1 MTKLNSRLSACAIAA
16 SALLAACGGGG
27 TTPGTDTNTSAVS
40 GDTGT
45 CTAAPCINF
54 GESTLGMVD
63 FGRLGI
69 EVANDPTDANNKVAK
84 LTKATDDEPWAGV
97 TVHLGGTG
105 NSVTRIDPA
114 QGITLR
120 VYSPAAGLPI
130 MVKIED
136 ASDGNKSKEATSTST
151 KAGEWETL
159 TFSYPTADNA
169 TTYNKVSVFP
179 GFNTQFNE
187 VYYIDELKYTAKAST
202 TPTEPTTGGL
212 TLVSFDETPVATLA
226 AFEGASFAADTDGTN
241 KIAKFIKPTTAMPWG
256 GATFTSCPTG
266 TLGAMPPIP
275 FTSNL
280 QTISVRVKA
289 PRAGVMFSLEVK
301 DKFNPGNLVF
311 AQTSNVGTDWETL
324 SFNFTNKTFGN
335 ALDTSTTY
343 NQLSIFPNFD
353 KANEGSATA
362 EATDSV
368 YYFDDVKLVGS
379 TATLGTCPPAPVS
392 SSPTDAPAAPTENA
406 ANVISIYSG
415 AYTATPG
422 VNLNPNWGQNTVQS
436 VETIAGNEVRKLA
449 LFNYQGIDFDANPI
463 DVTAK
468 TSLHVDM
475 WSADAT
481 TVNVYLIGPGAGNEQ
496 PYPVTLNANAWTSV
510 DIPLSSYN
518 TVTGKNAIRQ
528 LKLESNPTNTTVF
541 LDNVYFK

>member
-1 MTKLNSRLSACAIAA
+1 MTKFNSRLSACAIAA

-27 TTPGTDTNTSAVS
+27 TTPGTDNNTSAVS

-54 GESTLGMVD
+54 GESTLGMVN
-63 FGRLGI
+63 FGGLDI
-69 EVANDPTDANNKVAK
+69 EVANDPADASNKVAK
-84 LTKATDDEPWAGV
+84 LTKATDDETWAGV

-136 ASDGNKSKEATSTST
+136 ASNADALVEANASTT

-159 TFSYPTADNA
+159 TFTYAAANDA

-187 VYYIDELKYTAKAST
+187 VYYIDELKYTAKATT

-212 TLVSFDETPVATLA
+212 TLVSFDETPAATLV

-241 KIAKFIKPTTAMPWG
+241 QIAKFTKPTTAQPWG

-343 NQLSIFPNFD
+343 NLLSIFPNFD
-353 KANEGSATA
+353 KANEGSAARET
-362 EATDSV
+362 TDSV

-379 TATLGTCPPAPVS
+379 TATLGTCPAAPVS
-392 SSPTDAPAAPTENA
+392 TSPTNAPAAPTENA
-406 ANVISIYSG
+406 ANVISIYSD

-422 VNLNPNWGQNTVQS
+422 VELNPGWGQNTVQS
-436 VETIAGNEVRKLA
+436 LETIASNEVMKLA
-449 LFNYQGIDFDANPI
+449 TFNYQGINFDSNRI
-463 DVTAK
+463 DVSGK

-481 TVNVYLIGPGAGNEQ
+481 SVKVFLIGPNNEQ
-496 PYPVTLNANAWTSV
+496 PYTVNLTANAWTSF
-510 DIPLSSYN
+510 DIPLSSYD

-528 LKLESNPTNTTVF
+528 LKLESVPANTTVF
-541 LDNVYFK
+541 VDNIYFK